1 MNKPD
6 YTLAQALK
14 DLYYVIDYAEGL
26 EDEFREV
33 QEEAEWSRQPGT
45 FWGGL

>member
-6 YTLAQALK
+6 YTLAQALI
-14 DLYYVIDYAEGL
+14 DLGYVIDYAEGL
-26 EDEFREV
+26 EDEFREA
-33 QEEAEWSRQPGT
+33 EEEWSRQPGT